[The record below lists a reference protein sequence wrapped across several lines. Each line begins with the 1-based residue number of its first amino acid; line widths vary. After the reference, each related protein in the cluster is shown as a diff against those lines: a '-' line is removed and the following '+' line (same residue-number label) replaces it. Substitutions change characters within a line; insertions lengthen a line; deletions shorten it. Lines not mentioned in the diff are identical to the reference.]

1 LLSAYRME
9 NKIFVS
15 MQKKFLV
22 VNNSNEDDI
31 MDIENLIKEKK

>member
-1 LLSAYRME
+1 ME